1 MEGNKIGDEIKQRR
15 KAKKISIRK
24 LGEMAGVSKE
34 TIRNVENGLFDVRY
48 STLTSIAKALDCEV
62 VLRENQL

>member
-1 MEGNKIGDEIKQRR
+1 MEGNKIGKEIKQRR

-48 STLTSIAKALDCEV
+48 STLTSIAKALGCEV
-62 VLRENQL
+62 VFQEI